1 MNYVGIDISKNS
13 FVVAFSYE
21 KNTKTQSYKNTPEG
35 VRKFIKSLD
44 KEQHHC
50 VMEATGNYCFLLLY
64 MLVEQGYRASLINP
78 KQIKYFAK
86 AALSVTKTDPQ
97 DALLLALYG
106 KRFEPELY
114 KMPSESIILLKQK
127 RTAIRQL
134 KKQRIAS
141 QNLKKSIE
149 VLPYKDKKTIKVLN
163 TTIDFLN
170 NQVKNLEKE
179 LFDIASSDFQ
189 KQISLLT
196 SIKGIGMTV
205 ATSLIIA
212 TGGFSFFE
220 NPKQI
225 SRYIG
230 ICPTYQQSGTSVNI
244 KGSINRN
251 GDTSLRSMMFLASI
265 TAIRCN
271 SACKEFYTN
280 LKDKGKPSKLAL
292 IAVAN
297 KLIRQAFAVV
307 KSEIPYQ
314 DGFVSLAPNQKQIN
328 YNA

>member
-1 MNYVGIDISKNS
+1 
-13 FVVAFSYE
+13 
-21 KNTKTQSYKNTPEG
+21 
-35 VRKFIKSLD
+35 
-44 KEQHHC
+44 
-50 VMEATGNYCFLLLY
+50 
-64 MLVEQGYRASLINP
+64 
-78 KQIKYFAK
+78 
-86 AALSVTKTDPQ
+86 
-97 DALLLALYG
+97 
-106 KRFEPELY
+106 
-114 KMPSESIILLKQK
+114 
-127 RTAIRQL
+127 
-134 KKQRIAS
+134 
-141 QNLKKSIE
+141 
-149 VLPYKDKKTIKVLN
+149 
-163 TTIDFLN
+163 
-170 NQVKNLEKE
+170 
-179 LFDIASSDFQ
+179 
-189 KQISLLT
+189 
-196 SIKGIGMTV
+196 MTV